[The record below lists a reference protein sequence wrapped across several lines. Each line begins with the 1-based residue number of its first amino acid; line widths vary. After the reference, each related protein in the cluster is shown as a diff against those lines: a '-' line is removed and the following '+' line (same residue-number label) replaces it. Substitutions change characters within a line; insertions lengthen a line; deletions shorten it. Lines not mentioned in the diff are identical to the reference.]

1 MAMHFGG
8 SVSEEK
14 QVVLVEMAMH
24 FGGSV
29 SDAKEVS
36 LQAGAI
42 PNNTKS
48 TTDFVFGMSGLLADQ
63 QPLLVSMEL
72 FH

>member
-1 MAMHFGG
+1 
-8 SVSEEK
+8 
-14 QVVLVEMAMH
+14 MAMH

-36 LQAGAI
+36 LRAGAI